1 MKIGF
6 LLFILGLSVTAS
18 AQMYRV
24 GGTSRANFGSQQ
36 AEESASAPATRTFS
50 SYGARQQ
57 RTQRSNNSQPSAPT
71 AQADASA
78 TQQTTPA
85 TTGKAAP
92 KTSSAGKVSQ
102 TDKKAGKNQKAD
114 PKGGEKKKDGD
125 QQQAQAAAMKQ
136 VQSMMS
142 SFGLSAPQTGV
153 PQTTGQKDQKTAG
166 NRGNTSRAGSA
177 ASSNRGGSA
186 NKGGG
191 DNSAAPAAGVPDMSA
206 IMQAA
211 SSGQMPD
218 LSALMG
224 GQSTGK
230 K

>member
-1 MKIGF
+1 MRIGF

-57 RTQRSNNSQPSAPT
+57 RTQRSNNSQVSAPT

-92 KTSSAGKVSQ
+92 KTSSAGKESK

-153 PQTTGQKDQKTAG
+153 PQAGEQKDQKEAG
-166 NRGNTSRAGSA
+166 SSRAGNA
-177 ASSNRGGSA
+177 NASSHRSGSF
-186 NKGGG
+186 NK
-191 DNSAAPAAGVPDMSA
+191 DTSTTTPQVPDMSA

>member
-1 MKIGF
+1 MRIGF

-36 AEESASAPATRTFS
+36 AEETSSAPATRTFS

-71 AQADASA
+71 AQTST

-85 TTGKAAP
+85 ATGNATP
-92 KTSSAGKVSQ
+92 QTSSAGKVSK

-153 PQTTGQKDQKTAG
+153 PQAGGQKDQKEADS
-166 NRGNTSRAGSA
+166 SRAGNA
-177 ASSNRGGSA
+177 NASSHRSGSF
-186 NKGGG
+186 NK
-191 DNSAAPAAGVPDMSA
+191 DTSTATPQVPDMSA

-211 SSGQMPD
+211 SAGQMPD

-224 GQSTGK
+224 GQSAGK

>member
-1 MKIGF
+1 MRIGF

-24 GGTSRANFGSQQ
+24 GGTSRASFGSQQ

-57 RTQRSNNSQPSAPT
+57 RTQRSNNSQTTAPT
-71 AQADASA
+71 AQSDASA

-85 TTGKAAP
+85 TTGNAAP
-92 KTSSAGKVSQ
+92 QTPAAGKGS
-102 TDKKAGKNQKAD
+102 KADQKAD
-114 PKGGEKKKDGD
+114 KNQNAGPKEGDKKDSGD
-125 QQQAQAAAMKQ
+125 QQQAQAAAMSQ
-136 VQSMMS
+136 VQAMMN

-166 NRGNTSRAGSA
+166 NRGNTSRAGNA
-177 ASSNRGGSA
+177 NASSHRSGSF
-186 NKGGG
+186 NK
-191 DNSAAPAAGVPDMSA
+191 DTSTTTPQVPDMSA

>member
-1 MKIGF
+1 MRVGF

-24 GGTSRANFGSQQ
+24 GGTSRASFGSQQ
-36 AEESASAPATRTFS
+36 TEESSSAPATRTFS

-57 RTQRSNNSQPSAPT
+57 RTQNANTQPSVPAV
-71 AQADASA
+71 QADASA
-78 TQQTTPA
+78 VSA
-85 TTGKAAP
+85 TTGNAAP
-92 KTSSAGKVSQ
+92 QTPAAGKASKADKKADKNQ
-102 TDKKAGKNQKAD
+102 KTDPKEGDKKAG
-114 PKGGEKKKDGD
+114 GD
-125 QQQAQAAAMKQ
+125 QQQAQAAAMSQ
-136 VQSMMS
+136 VQAMMN

-153 PQTTGQKDQKTAG
+153 PQAGGQKDQKTAG

-177 ASSNRGGSA
+177 ASSSNRGGSA

-191 DNSAAPAAGVPDMSA
+191 DNNAAPAAGVPDMSA

-211 SSGQMPD
+211 SAGQMPD

-224 GQSTGK
+224 GQSAGK

>member
-1 MKIGF
+1 MRIGF

-24 GGTSRANFGSQQ
+24 GGTSRASFGSQQ

-57 RTQRSNNSQPSAPT
+57 RTQNANTQPSAP
-71 AQADASA
+71 AVQADASA
-78 TQQTTPA
+78 IQQTAPA
-85 TTGKAAP
+85 TTGNAAP
-92 KTSSAGKVSQ
+92 QTPAAGKGGKADQ
-102 TDKKAGKNQKAD
+102 KTDKNQNAGPKEGDKKAG
-114 PKGGEKKKDGD
+114 GD
-125 QQQAQAAAMKQ
+125 QQQAQAAAMSQ
-136 VQSMMS
+136 VQAMMN

-177 ASSNRGGSA
+177 AASNRGGSA
-186 NKGGG
+186 NRGGG
-191 DNSAAPAAGVPDMSA
+191 DNNAAPAAGVPDMSA

-224 GQSTGK
+224 GQSAGK